1 MIKNDIIKKWIN
13 SDELFLV
20 LMKSSRCSKD
30 NKKYNKEEH
39 ELLEK
44 YITNKTTNQWSN
56 NLGETIVKNIL
67 LELKLPVKKPK
78 KKNGF
83 IPDLETNDT
92 IYEVKTR
99 NYTTSGTAG
108 EKILGCPLKYIDVPK
123 IFNKPLKIVL
133 VAYQEYEAIN
143 NFKLFDKEMSSEK
156 KEILDLYKKFNI
168 EFVKCSDL
176 LKSIKNN

>member
-1 MIKNDIIKKWIN
+1 MIKDEIFAKWIN
-13 SDELFLV
+13 SDKLFLD
-20 LMKSSRCSKD
+20 LMKSSRGKD

-39 ELLEK
+39 DLLEK
-44 YITNKTTNQWSN
+44 YITNKKTNQWSN
-56 NLGETIVKNIL
+56 NLGESIVKNIL
-67 LELKLPVKKPK
+67 TESKFIVNKSK

-83 IPDLETNDT
+83 LPDFETSDT

-133 VAYQEYEAIN
+133 VAYQEYEAVK

-176 LKSIKNN
+176 LKLIKNN